1 MNTNMVVLGE
11 RLGLYKAITKMG
23 SMTPAELA
31 KATKRLNGT

>member
-1 MNTNMVVLGE
+1 MVALGE

-23 SMTPAELA
+23 SMISAELA